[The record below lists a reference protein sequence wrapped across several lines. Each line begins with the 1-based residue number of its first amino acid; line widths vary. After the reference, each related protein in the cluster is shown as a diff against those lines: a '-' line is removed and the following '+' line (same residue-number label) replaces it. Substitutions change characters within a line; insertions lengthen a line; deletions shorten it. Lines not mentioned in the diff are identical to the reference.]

1 MLEKTQIEKYKDW
14 LHSKT
19 RVLTDELLESFK
31 KEPSIIAQYNEA
43 ELRPMAEQGVVAFRD
58 ILLGALEFNAPYI
71 VTKEMKWLDTLLKSR
86 GVEGERVQIFYDLL
100 TTQLTNAFSPDEAK
114 PLLQFLEE
122 AKNS

>member
-1 MLEKTQIEKYKDW
+1 
-14 LHSKT
+14 
-19 RVLTDELLESFK
+19 
-31 KEPSIIAQYNEA
+31 
-43 ELRPMAEQGVVAFRD
+43 
-58 ILLGALEFNAPYI
+58 
-71 VTKEMKWLDTLLKSR
+71 MKWLDTLLKSR